1 MRRATAVAPYRYTAR
16 VRVDVP
22 VTVVRERVPP
32 TTGLVEDDPDGTI
45 LTTGADDLDYLAG
58 HLIWLGL
65 TFEVLDPPE
74 LRDHLAALGAWL
86 AADHVTPRAE

>member
-1 MRRATAVAPYRYTAR
+1 MQ
-16 VRVDVP
+16 
-22 VTVVRERVPP
+22 
-32 TTGLVEDDPDGTI
+32 DDADGTI

-74 LRDHLAALGAWL
+74 LRAHLAALGARL
-86 AADHVTPRAE
+86 AADHVRAANGVTVVRATLGRRYGGR